1 MFPPALEG
9 AIVDGI
15 LLGLLGNPVAC
26 WTAGDGVPTDLA
38 ALGMAG
44 GGLLISGFAF
54 GMGLDRI
61 AMLKYG
67 IPNIKLLYEN
77 DVRFLSQF

>member
-1 MFPPALEG
+1 MACCWLPGLLGDTSEVVAMFPPALDD

-54 GMGLDRI
+54 GMGCP
-61 AMLKYG
+61 AAG
-67 IPNIKLLYEN
+67 
-77 DVRFLSQF
+77 VFV